1 MSEKIDPDRNDEDRA
16 AAPEIPGEPAP
27 ESRPA
32 EPEVHPK
39 EGPAEEGPSEDPA
52 ADADRPENALEEMD
66 PAEDVSPEAAASEY
80 ASATS
85 DESEEK
91 ASSPD
96 DAAAPELVAKPSDPA
111 EAEPSKDAD
120 AKTVPQKTS
129 ETADAAMNGADT
141 LPAEAPAKKRGLAR
155 KILLAL
161 LVLIL
166 LAVAAVGVLYTQGK
180 KKIFEEPV
188 AIREGAGV
196 EVVKDGATGRAVDI
210 RVRPG
215 DTMRSA
221 VLRLKEAGFELDEN
235 LMRFAFR
242 LHPKTTAPMH
252 SGVFRFPE
260 GTTHAGVI
268 DILTGPPLLDRSVRI
283 PDGAPVWEVRKA
295 FGAAEELEGK
305 TSALDAAAF
314 AKAVG
319 LPEGMSPEGWF
330 APDTYRYSSGTDDL
344 ALWRQAYRCQKET
357 LEAAWATRPADSV
370 LKTPY
375 EALILA
381 SIIEKETSV
390 DADRTKVS
398 SVFHNRLKRGMPLQ
412 TDPTVI
418 YGIGPEFNGN
428 LTRADLRRPTPYN
441 TYTMNTLPP
450 TPIAMPSK
458 ASIEAAVHPADT
470 KYLYFVAR
478 GDGTSEFSRTL
489 AEHNRAVRRFILNK
503 NQRIKNK
510 DSK

>member
-96 DAAAPELVAKPSDPA
+96 
-111 EAEPSKDAD
+111 
-120 AKTVPQKTS
+120 
-129 ETADAAMNGADT
+129 AAMNGADT

-166 LAVAAVGVLYTQGK
+166 LAAAAVGVLYTQGK

-268 DILTGPPLLDRSVRI
+268 DILTGLPLLDRSVRI
-283 PDGAPVWEVRKA
+283 PDGAPIWEVRKV

-344 ALWRQAYRCQKET
+344 ALWRQAYRRQKET

>member
-96 DAAAPELVAKPSDPA
+96 
-111 EAEPSKDAD
+111 
-120 AKTVPQKTS
+120 
-129 ETADAAMNGADT
+129 AAMNGADT

-166 LAVAAVGVLYTQGK
+166 LAAAAVGVLYTQGK

-188 AIREGAGV
+188 AIREGA
-196 EVVKDGATGRAVDI
+196 VVKDGATGRAVDI

-344 ALWRQAYRCQKET
+344 ALWRQAYRRQKET

-418 YGIGPEFNGN
+418 YGIGPDFNGN

-441 TYTMNTLPP
+441 TYTMNKLPP

-503 NQRIKNK
+503 NQQKKTK

>member
-1 MSEKIDPDRNDEDRA
+1 MSEKIASDRNDEHEA
-16 AAPEIPGEPAP
+16 AEPRTSGEPAP
-27 ESRPA
+27 ETRTA
-32 EPEVHPK
+32 ESDVNPEMPREEGTTGTTASDDVHAEGKPK
-39 EGPAEEGPSEDPA
+39 ESADVTDAPSGE
-52 ADADRPENALEEMD
+52 
-66 PAEDVSPEAAASEY
+66 PEAALSQEEPADKED
-80 ASATS
+80 APKETPDAETS
-85 DESEEK
+85 G
-91 ASSPD
+91 
-96 DAAAPELVAKPSDPA
+96 
-111 EAEPSKDAD
+111 EPSKKGD
-120 AKTVPQKTS
+120 S
-129 ETADAAMNGADT
+129 ESSKGAESSEPPSDG
-141 LPAEAPAKKRGLAR
+141 AAPADGGAKPDPVPEPAPVRKKSLAGNIFLGL
-155 KILLAL
+155 LVLAL
-161 LVLIL
+161 L
-166 LAVAAVGVLYTQGK
+166 AAAAAGVLYTQGK

-188 AIREGAGV
+188 PIREGAGT
-196 EVVKDGATGRAVDI
+196 EVVREGVTQRVVDI

-221 VLRLKEAGFELDEN
+221 VLRLRDAGFELDEN

-268 DILTGPPLLDRSVRI
+268 DILTGLPLLDRTVRI
-283 PDGAPVWEVRKA
+283 PDGAPIWEVRKA

-305 TSALDAAAF
+305 TAEMDAEAF

-344 ALWRQAYRCQKET
+344 PLWRQAYRRQKET

-418 YGIGPEFNGN
+418 YGIGPDFNGN

-441 TYTMNTLPP
+441 TYTMNKLPP

-503 NQRIKNK
+503 NQRSKTK

>member
-96 DAAAPELVAKPSDPA
+96 
-111 EAEPSKDAD
+111 
-120 AKTVPQKTS
+120 
-129 ETADAAMNGADT
+129 AAMNGADT

-166 LAVAAVGVLYTQGK
+166 LAAAAVGVLYTQGK

-319 LPEGMSPEGWF
+319 LPEGVSPEGWF

-344 ALWRQAYRCQKET
+344 ALWRQAYRRQKET
-357 LEAAWATRPADSV
+357 LESAWATRPADSV

>member
-1 MSEKIDPDRNDEDRA
+1 MSEKIASDRNDEHEA
-16 AAPEIPGEPAP
+16 AEPRTSGEPAP
-27 ESRPA
+27 ETRTA
-32 EPEVHPK
+32 ESDVNPEMPREEGTTGTTASDDVHAEGKPK
-39 EGPAEEGPSEDPA
+39 ESADVTDAPSGE
-52 ADADRPENALEEMD
+52 
-66 PAEDVSPEAAASEY
+66 PEAALSQEEPADKED
-80 ASATS
+80 APKETPDAETS
-85 DESEEK
+85 G
-91 ASSPD
+91 
-96 DAAAPELVAKPSDPA
+96 
-111 EAEPSKDAD
+111 EPSKKGD
-120 AKTVPQKTS
+120 S
-129 ETADAAMNGADT
+129 ESSKGAESSEPPSDG
-141 LPAEAPAKKRGLAR
+141 AAPADGGAKPDPVPEPAPVRKKGLAG
-155 KILLAL
+155 KIFLGIFVLVLLA
-161 LVLIL
+161 
-166 LAVAAVGVLYTQGK
+166 AAAAGVLYTQGK

-188 AIREGAGV
+188 PIREGAGT
-196 EVVKDGATGRAVDI
+196 EVVREGVTQRVVDI

-215 DTMRSA
+215 DTMRSV
-221 VLRLKEAGFELDEN
+221 VLRLRDAGFELDEN

-260 GTTHAGVI
+260 GMTHAGVI
-268 DILTGPPLLDRSVRI
+268 DILTGPPLQDRSVRI
-283 PDGAPVWEVRKA
+283 PDGAPIWEVRKA

-305 TSALDAAAF
+305 TAEMDAEAF

-344 ALWRQAYRCQKET
+344 PLWRQAYRRQKET

-418 YGIGPEFNGN
+418 YGIGPDFNGN

-441 TYTMNTLPP
+441 TYTMNKLPP

-503 NQRIKNK
+503 NQRSKTK